1 MKIVRYIII
10 FIGVGGILFASA
22 YFIKTNN
29 KSKNT
34 YKTELPEIRNIIKKT
49 VATGKVIPEDEIEI
63 KPQISG
69 IVDKL
74 YVEEGDLI
82 KNGDL
87 IAKIKVVPNEQALNS
102 SKGRLER
109 AKINLE
115 NAQIEFN
122 RNKSLYNDNVITK
135 REFETVEL
143 NYNQSKQE
151 VSNAYADLQII
162 KLGSVGG
169 SSIANTNIRSTIDG
183 TVLEIPVKLGQQ
195 VTESNNFNPGTTIA
209 IIADLKKMIFEG
221 KVDESEVGKLKNGMP
236 LDINLGA
243 VQNQKFNANLRFI
256 APKGNEESGAVK
268 FKIEGVVYLD
278 SLDVVRAGYSAN
290 ASMILEKKDSVLS
303 ISESVVQY
311 DRKTGQSYVEIEI
324 SEQKFERKDILTGIS
339 DGINVEVLS
348 GLSMDT
354 KIKIWNKTEPIKIE
368 VEKSAF
374 DEFRD
379 DD

>member
-34 YKTELPEIRNIIKKT
+34 YKTELPERRNIIKKT

-115 NAQIEFN
+115 NAKIEFD

-348 GLSMDT
+348 GISEID
-354 KIKIWNKTEPIKIE
+354 KIKIWNITEPYEEERGFGKNW
-368 VEKSAF
+368 
-374 DEFRD
+374 
-379 DD
+379 

>member
-1 MKIVRYIII
+1 MCIRDSRYIII
-10 FIGVGGILFASA
+10 LIGVGGILFASA

-34 YKTELPEIRNIIKKT
+34 YKTELPERRNIIKKT

-115 NAQIEFN
+115 NAQIEFD
-122 RNKSLYNDNVITK
+122 RNKSLYDDNVITK

-348 GLSMDT
+348 GISEID
-354 KIKIWNKTEPIKIE
+354 KIKIWNITEPYEEERGFGKN
-368 VEKSAF
+368 
-374 DEFRD
+374 
-379 DD
+379 

>member
-34 YKTELPEIRNIIKKT
+34 YKTELPELRNIIKKT

-115 NAQIEFN
+115 NAQIEFD

-348 GLSMDT
+348 GISEID
-354 KIKIWNKTEPIKIE
+354 KIKIWNITEPYEEERGFGKNW
-368 VEKSAF
+368 
-374 DEFRD
+374 
-379 DD
+379 

>member
-115 NAQIEFN
+115 NAKIEFD

-348 GLSMDT
+348 GISEID
-354 KIKIWNKTEPIKIE
+354 KIKIWNITEPYEEERGFGKNW
-368 VEKSAF
+368 
-374 DEFRD
+374 
-379 DD
+379 

>member
-34 YKTELPEIRNIIKKT
+34 YKTELPEKRNIIKKT

-115 NAQIEFN
+115 NAQIEFD

-348 GLSMDT
+348 GISEID
-354 KIKIWNKTEPIKIE
+354 KIKIWNITEPYEEERGFGKN
-368 VEKSAF
+368 
-374 DEFRD
+374 
-379 DD
+379 

>member
-34 YKTELPEIRNIIKKT
+34 YKTELPEKRNIIKKT

-348 GLSMDT
+348 GISEID
-354 KIKIWNKTEPIKIE
+354 KIKIWNITEPYEEERGFGKNW
-368 VEKSAF
+368 
-374 DEFRD
+374 
-379 DD
+379 

>member
-34 YKTELPEIRNIIKKT
+34 YKTELPERRNIIKKT

-109 AKINLE
+109 AKINLQ
-115 NAQIEFN
+115 NAQIEFD

-348 GLSMDT
+348 GISEID
-354 KIKIWNKTEPIKIE
+354 KIKIWNITEPYEEERGFGKNW
-368 VEKSAF
+368 
-374 DEFRD
+374 
-379 DD
+379 

>member
-34 YKTELPEIRNIIKKT
+34 YKTELPERRNIIKKT

-115 NAQIEFN
+115 NAQIEFD

-162 KLGSVGG
+162 KIGSVGG

-243 VQNQKFNANLRFI
+243 VQNQKFKANLRFI

-348 GLSMDT
+348 GVSEID
-354 KIKIWNKTEPIKIE
+354 KIKIWNITEPYE
-368 VEKSAF
+368 
-374 DEFRD
+374 DERGFGKNW
-379 DD
+379 

>member
-1 MKIVRYIII
+1 MKIIRYIII
-10 FIGVGGILFASA
+10 FIGVAGILFASA

-29 KSKNT
+29 KSKNS
-34 YKTELPEIRNIIKKT
+34 YKTELPEFRNIIKKT

-69 IVDKL
+69 IVDQL

-122 RNKSLYNDNVITK
+122 RNKSLYKDNVITK

-151 VSNAYADLQII
+151 VTNAYADLQII

-278 SLDVVRAGYSAN
+278 SLEVVRAGYSAN

-311 DRKTGQSYVEIEI
+311 DRKTGQSYVEIQI
-324 SEQKFERKDILTGIS
+324 SDQKFERKDILTGIS
-339 DGINVEVLS
+339 DGINVEILS
-348 GLSMDT
+348 GIIEND
-354 KIKIWNKTEPIKIE
+354 KIKIWNITEPYE
-368 VEKSAF
+368 EKRGF
-374 DEFRD
+374 GKNW
-379 DD
+379 

>member
-34 YKTELPEIRNIIKKT
+34 YKTELPELRNIIKKT

-115 NAQIEFN
+115 NAKIEFD

-348 GLSMDT
+348 GISEID
-354 KIKIWNKTEPIKIE
+354 KIKIWNITEPYEEERGFGKNW
-368 VEKSAF
+368 
-374 DEFRD
+374 
-379 DD
+379 

>member
-1 MKIVRYIII
+1 MKIVRYTII
-10 FIGVGGILFASA
+10 FIVVGGILFASA

-34 YKTELPEIRNIIKKT
+34 YKTELPELRNIIKKT

-115 NAQIEFN
+115 NAQIEFD
-122 RNKSLYNDNVITK
+122 RNKSLYDDNVITK

-183 TVLEIPVKLGQQ
+183 TVLEIPIKLGQQ

-348 GLSMDT
+348 GISEID
-354 KIKIWNKTEPIKIE
+354 KIKIWNITEPYEEERGFGKNW
-368 VEKSAF
+368 
-374 DEFRD
+374 
-379 DD
+379 

>member
-34 YKTELPEIRNIIKKT
+34 YKTELPERRNIIKKT

-115 NAQIEFN
+115 NAQIEFD

-348 GLSMDT
+348 GITEID
-354 KIKIWNKTEPIKIE
+354 KIKIWNITEPYEEERGFGKNW
-368 VEKSAF
+368 
-374 DEFRD
+374 
-379 DD
+379 

>member
-34 YKTELPEIRNIIKKT
+34 YKTELPERRNIIKKT

-87 IAKIKVVPNEQALNS
+87 IAKIKVVPNEQELNS

-339 DGINVEVLS
+339 DGINVEVLNGIS
-348 GLSMDT
+348 EID
-354 KIKIWNKTEPIKIE
+354 KIKIWNITEPYEEERGFGKNW
-368 VEKSAF
+368 
-374 DEFRD
+374 
-379 DD
+379 

>member
-34 YKTELPEIRNIIKKT
+34 YKTELPERRNIIKKT

-115 NAQIEFN
+115 NAKIEFD

-169 SSIANTNIRSTIDG
+169 SSIANTNIRSTFDG

-348 GLSMDT
+348 GISEID
-354 KIKIWNKTEPIKIE
+354 KIKIWNITEPYEEERGFGKNW
-368 VEKSAF
+368 
-374 DEFRD
+374 
-379 DD
+379 

>member
-1 MKIVRYIII
+1 M
-10 FIGVGGILFASA
+10 
-22 YFIKTNN
+22 
-29 KSKNT
+29 
-34 YKTELPEIRNIIKKT
+34 
-49 VATGKVIPEDEIEI
+49 
-63 KPQISG
+63 
-69 IVDKL
+69 
-74 YVEEGDLI
+74 
-82 KNGDL
+82 
-87 IAKIKVVPNEQALNS
+87 
-102 SKGRLER
+102 
-109 AKINLE
+109 
-115 NAQIEFN
+115 
-122 RNKSLYNDNVITK
+122 
-135 REFETVEL
+135 

-348 GLSMDT
+348 GISEID
-354 KIKIWNKTEPIKIE
+354 KIKIWNITEPYEEERGFGKNW
-368 VEKSAF
+368 
-374 DEFRD
+374 
-379 DD
+379 

>member
-34 YKTELPEIRNIIKKT
+34 YKTELPERRNIIKKT

-109 AKINLE
+109 AKINLQ
-115 NAQIEFN
+115 NAQIEFD

-348 GLSMDT
+348 GISEID
-354 KIKIWNKTEPIKIE
+354 KIKIWNITEPY
-368 VEKSAF
+368 
-374 DEFRD
+374 DEERGFGKNW
-379 DD
+379 

>member
-348 GLSMDT
+348 GISEID
-354 KIKIWNKTEPIKIE
+354 KIKIWNITEPYEEERGFGKNW
-368 VEKSAF
+368 
-374 DEFRD
+374 
-379 DD
+379 

>member
-34 YKTELPEIRNIIKKT
+34 YKTELPERRNIIKKT

-115 NAQIEFN
+115 NAQIEFD

-348 GLSMDT
+348 GISKID
-354 KIKIWNKTEPIKIE
+354 KIKIWNITEPYEEERGFGKNW
-368 VEKSAF
+368 
-374 DEFRD
+374 
-379 DD
+379 

>member
-10 FIGVGGILFASA
+10 LIGVGGILFASA

-34 YKTELPEIRNIIKKT
+34 YKTELPELRNIIKKT

-115 NAQIEFN
+115 NAQIEFD
-122 RNKSLYNDNVITK
+122 RNKSLYDDNVITK

-348 GLSMDT
+348 GISEID
-354 KIKIWNKTEPIKIE
+354 KIKIWNITEPYEEERGFGKNW
-368 VEKSAF
+368 
-374 DEFRD
+374 
-379 DD
+379 

>member
-34 YKTELPEIRNIIKKT
+34 YKTELPERRNIIKKT

-348 GLSMDT
+348 GISKID
-354 KIKIWNKTEPIKIE
+354 KIKIWNITEPYEEERGFGKNW
-368 VEKSAF
+368 
-374 DEFRD
+374 
-379 DD
+379 

>member
-10 FIGVGGILFASA
+10 LIGVGGILFASA

-34 YKTELPEIRNIIKKT
+34 YKTELPELRNIIKKT

-87 IAKIKVVPNEQALNS
+87 IAKIKVVPNEQSLNS

-115 NAQIEFN
+115 NAQIEFD

-348 GLSMDT
+348 GISEID
-354 KIKIWNKTEPIKIE
+354 KIKIWNITEPYEEERGFGKNW
-368 VEKSAF
+368 
-374 DEFRD
+374 
-379 DD
+379 

>member
-34 YKTELPEIRNIIKKT
+34 YKTELPERRNIIKKT

-115 NAQIEFN
+115 NAQIEFD
-122 RNKSLYNDNVITK
+122 RNKSLYSDNVITK

-348 GLSMDT
+348 GISEID
-354 KIKIWNKTEPIKIE
+354 KIKIWNITEPYEEERGFGKNW
-368 VEKSAF
+368 
-374 DEFRD
+374 
-379 DD
+379 

>member
-1 MKIVRYIII
+1 MEIVRYIII

-115 NAQIEFN
+115 NAQIEFD

-209 IIADLKKMIFEG
+209 IIADLKKIIFEG
-221 KVDESEVGKLKNGMP
+221 
-236 LDINLGA
+236 
-243 VQNQKFNANLRFI
+243 
-256 APKGNEESGAVK
+256 
-268 FKIEGVVYLD
+268 
-278 SLDVVRAGYSAN
+278 
-290 ASMILEKKDSVLS
+290 
-303 ISESVVQY
+303 
-311 DRKTGQSYVEIEI
+311 
-324 SEQKFERKDILTGIS
+324 
-339 DGINVEVLS
+339 
-348 GLSMDT
+348 
-354 KIKIWNKTEPIKIE
+354 
-368 VEKSAF
+368 
-374 DEFRD
+374 
-379 DD
+379 

>member
-10 FIGVGGILFASA
+10 LIGVGGILFASA

-34 YKTELPEIRNIIKKT
+34 YKTELPERRNIIKKT

-348 GLSMDT
+348 GISEID
-354 KIKIWNKTEPIKIE
+354 KIKIWNITEPYEEERGFGKNW
-368 VEKSAF
+368 
-374 DEFRD
+374 
-379 DD
+379 

>member
-34 YKTELPEIRNIIKKT
+34 YKTELPELRNIIKKT

-115 NAQIEFN
+115 NAQIEFE

-348 GLSMDT
+348 GISEID
-354 KIKIWNKTEPIKIE
+354 KIKIWNITEPYEEERGFGKNW
-368 VEKSAF
+368 
-374 DEFRD
+374 
-379 DD
+379 

>member
-34 YKTELPEIRNIIKKT
+34 YKTELPERRNIIKKT

-221 KVDESEVGKLKNGMP
+221 KVDESEVVKLKNGMP

-348 GLSMDT
+348 GISEID
-354 KIKIWNKTEPIKIE
+354 KIKIWNITEPYEEERGFGKNW
-368 VEKSAF
+368 
-374 DEFRD
+374 
-379 DD
+379 

>member
-34 YKTELPEIRNIIKKT
+34 YKTELPERRNIIKKT

-348 GLSMDT
+348 GISEID
-354 KIKIWNKTEPIKIE
+354 KIKIWNITEPYEEERGFGKNW
-368 VEKSAF
+368 
-374 DEFRD
+374 
-379 DD
+379 

>member
-34 YKTELPEIRNIIKKT
+34 YKTELPELRNIIKKT

-348 GLSMDT
+348 GISEID
-354 KIKIWNKTEPIKIE
+354 KIKIWNITEPYEEERGFGKNW
-368 VEKSAF
+368 
-374 DEFRD
+374 
-379 DD
+379 